1 MSAVWQPTAG
11 FQTLRLRA
19 QLLSEIRQFF
29 AERSVWEVET
39 PLLCHT
45 TGTDPQLDFF
55 ASQYHCPPNNPTFY
69 LQTSP
74 EFAMKRLL
82 AAGSGSIYQ
91 ICKAFRNGE
100 AGRYHNPE
108 FTILEWYRVGFD
120 LQALMDEVVELLIAI
135 LTPFLSNDHEGL
147 VFTPADDRQF
157 RRSDASSRF
166 KSHQGATMRRSY
178 HDFQGN
184 LSIQQ
189 TSYQDIVKQLIG
201 LDPLVFDRQAYQ
213 QAAIRLHSPEAEAL
227 CGDDHALWL
236 DFLFSHHVQTALPQ
250 NTICLVY
257 GYPAIQSSL
266 ARIHPEDVRV
276 SERFEVFIN
285 GMELGNGFFEL
296 QDADEQARRFATEIE
311 HRRALGLADVA
322 MDQRFLQA
330 LQAGLP
336 DCSGVAIGLDR
347 LLMIATG
354 CESIEQVLAFPFNRA

>member
-11 FQTLRLRA
+11 FQALRLRA

-39 PLLCHT
+39 SLLCHT

-100 AGRYHNPE
+100 AGRFHNPE
-108 FTILEWYRVGFD
+108 FTILEWYRVGFG
-120 LQALMDEVVELLIAI
+120 LQALMDEVVELLMSL
-135 LTPFLSNDHEGL
+135 LTPFL
-147 VFTPADDRQF
+147 P
-157 RRSDASSRF
+157 
-166 KSHQGATMRRSY
+166 
-178 HDFQGN
+178 N
-184 LSIQQ
+184 LSIKQ
-189 TSYQDIVKQLIG
+189 TSYQDIVKQLID

-213 QAAIRLHSPEAEAL
+213 QAAIHLHSPEAEGL

-236 DFLFSHHVQTALPQ
+236 EFLFSHHVQTRLPH
-250 NTICLVY
+250 NTICLVH

-266 ARIHPEDVRV
+266 ARIHPEDARV

-285 GMELGNGFFEL
+285 GLELGNGFFEL
-296 QDADEQARRFATEIE
+296 KDADEQARRFAKEISQ
-311 HRRALGLADVA
+311 RQAQGLVDVT
-322 MDQRFLQA
+322 MDERFLQA

-354 CESIEQVLAFPFNRA
+354 CESITQVLAFPIGNA